1 MRQDFA
7 EENLQTL
14 QFYLFVCVISLWI
27 SKCYN
32 FFPLK
37 LLIFRWNFGDTWV
50 MNIKL
55 CEKCLSLF
63 FLYIYSFNIVTQRKV
78 IKGVSI

>member
-14 QFYLFVCVISLWI
+14 QFYLFVCVISLWM
-27 SKCYN
+27 SKCFN
-32 FFPLK
+32 FFSLK

-55 CEKCLSLF
+55 RDKCLSLF
-63 FLYIYSFNIVTQRKV
+63 FLYIYIYSFNT
-78 IKGVSI
+78 

>member
-32 FFPLK
+32 FFSPETTDFSVK
-37 LLIFRWNFGDTWV
+37 FWWY
-50 MNIKL
+50 
-55 CEKCLSLF
+55 LSDE
-63 FLYIYSFNIVTQRKV
+63 Y
-78 IKGVSI
+78 